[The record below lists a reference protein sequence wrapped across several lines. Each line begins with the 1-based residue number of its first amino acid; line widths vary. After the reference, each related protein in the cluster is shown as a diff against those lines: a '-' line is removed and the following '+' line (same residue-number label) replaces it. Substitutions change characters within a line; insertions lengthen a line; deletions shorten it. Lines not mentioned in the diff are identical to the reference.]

1 MDIDY
6 LMEMTAFDLA
16 GSINSILRVGAR
28 ISSVTSESAAFEFDP
43 ETKSIVCSDVPVRV
57 IAGNEKGNK
66 LTCQS
71 YEYVLMLAQRC
82 TRECPEL
89 LDIPD
94 ELLYAVYCCLHEF
107 GHLQFALRCSK
118 RELAELSRKRA
129 EAINQLDRDI
139 QEQANR
145 GLSEI
150 VCRRQREFN
159 YHSIFLEKNADEFA
173 DDNMSRVTLRLLSV

>member
-1 MDIDY
+1 
-6 LMEMTAFDLA
+6 
-16 GSINSILRVGAR
+16 
-28 ISSVTSESAAFEFDP
+28 
-43 ETKSIVCSDVPVRV
+43 
-57 IAGNEKGNK
+57 
-66 LTCQS
+66 
-71 YEYVLMLAQRC
+71 MLAQRC

>member
-43 ETKSIVCSDVPVRV
+43 KTKSIVCSDVPVRV

-71 YEYVLMLAQRC
+71 YEFVLMLAQRC

-107 GHLQFALRCSK
+107 GHLQFALQCSK
-118 RELAELSRKRA
+118 RELAELSRKRT
-129 EAINQLDRDI
+129 EAI
-139 QEQANR
+139 NR
-145 GLSEI
+145 GLSET

-159 YHSIFLEKNADEFA
+159 YHSIFLEKKADEFA
-173 DDNMSRVTLRLLSV
+173 DDNMRRVMPRLLSV